1 MTTKD
6 NNNKIIL
13 EIARKDT
20 HENNK
25 TDGRHLIKNRRH
37 KTINIF
43 KKLKGKKPVNLEFY
57 IRQKYL
63 SKIK

>member
-13 EIARKDT
+13 ETARKDT

-25 TDGRHLIKNRRH
+25 TDGRHLIKNRGH

-43 KKLKGKKPVNLEFY
+43 KKLKEKKTC
-57 IRQKYL
+57 
-63 SKIK
+63 